1 MMAAPTFRKQE
12 RIVSGRLIET
22 LFGKGSSQSLAAYPL
37 RAVYMQTEH
46 QEGHAPVQIL
56 ISVPKKR
63 FKHAVDRNRVKR
75 QVREA
80 YRRNKQLLSDSV
92 VEGKELL
99 IAFIWLSDRH
109 CPTEEVEKRVVS
121 ILQRIAKK
129 S

>member
-1 MMAAPTFRKQE
+1 MAPTFRKKE

-22 LFGKGSSQSLAAYPL
+22 LFGKGDSQSVAAYPL
-37 RAVYMQTEH
+37 RAVFMQTDR

-75 QVREA
+75 QIREA
-80 YRRNKQLLSDSV
+80 YRLHKQLLSEATPED
-92 VEGKELL
+92 KELL

-109 CPTEEVEKRVVS
+109 CATSEIEKRVVS

-129 S
+129 A